1 MSRALFT
8 TRLKVSD
15 PTAMTALATLRQR
28 FGFGARLAALSR
40 EELFFVETTLDPV
53 ATREVLEDLI
63 RRTNLFM
70 NPNKHVGRLLIEDEA
85 APAVAAAWGSAAAPA
100 AATPGSPPGGAAA
113 TGFLLV
119 WTPGEGSD
127 LLESVEHHAG
137 VGGFT
142 SLVRGWLWCFT
153 GGPEVDAAGLLAMAR
168 QSGELRSRG
177 QGFLVHPAYQEHRL
191 YANRPSLYDIGSLMS
206 PDPATRHP
214 QESRP

>member
-15 PTAMTALATLRQR
+15 PTAMTALATLRHR

-40 EELFFVETTLDPV
+40 EELFLVETTLDPV
-53 ATREVLEDLI
+53 ATREVLEDLV

-70 NPNKHVGRLLIEDEA
+70 NPNKHVGRLVIEDEA
-85 APAVAAAWGSAAAPA
+85 APGGAPPPAASAAGAAPPA
-100 AATPGSPPGGAAA
+100 AGAPA

-142 SLVRGWLWCFT
+142 GLVHGWLWHFT
-153 GGPEVDAAGLLAMAR
+153 GGPGVDGAGLLAMAR

-191 YANRPSLYDIGSLMS
+191 YATRPSLYDIASVMS
-206 PDPATRHP
+206 PEPDTRHP

>member
-28 FGFGARLAALSR
+28 FGFGTRLAALSR
-40 EELFFVETTLDPV
+40 EELFCVETTLDPA
-53 ATREVLEDLI
+53 ATRELLEDLV

-85 APAVAAAWGSAAAPA
+85 APAGASVPATSMAGAP
-100 AATPGSPPGGAAA
+100 A

-142 SLVRGWLWCFT
+142 GLVHGWLWCFT
-153 GGPEVDAAGLLAMAR
+153 GGPGVDAAGLLAMAR

-191 YANRPSLYDIGSLMS
+191 YATRPSLYDIGSVMS
-206 PDPATRHP
+206 PDPDTRHP